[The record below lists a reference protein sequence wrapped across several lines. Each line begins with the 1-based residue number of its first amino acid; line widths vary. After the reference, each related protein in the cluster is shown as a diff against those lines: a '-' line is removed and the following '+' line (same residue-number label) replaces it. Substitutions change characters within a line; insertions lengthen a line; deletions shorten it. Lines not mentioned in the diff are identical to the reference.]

1 MFQLYKIRNFSALF
15 NDTFAFFRLEGKNYF
30 KNYIIINGVLLL
42 ILVILGFVVGRFF
55 FENMLSAVTSGNSD
69 ALFNGFAENAGFFI
83 GMGIIALVL
92 FLLITIV
99 NYSYPVIYLS
109 LFDKIKSPTAEQ
121 VFTAMK
127 ARLGRIILFALLSL
141 VTFFPLIMIVGLL
154 SVVLAFLIITIPLI
168 FIVFG
173 AFSCWMY
180 LTFYDYLSTDNG
192 YFTSMGNGWD
202 MLMKNF
208 WGHAGATT
216 IFYIIIYVLQF
227 IISMVT
233 SMITSVF
240 VATDVDNPAY
250 AEDQV
255 QAFTVAGI
263 IMFTLFAVSMIFT
276 YILGNLVIVNQGMIY
291 YSCREQEE
299 NRSLETEIDLI
310 GRDTE

>member
-1 MFQLYKIRNFSALF
+1 MFQLYKVRNFSELF
-15 NDTFAFFRLEGKNYF
+15 NDTFAFFRAEGKNYF

-42 ILVILGFVVGRFF
+42 ILVVLGFVVGRFF
-55 FENMLSAVTSGNSD
+55 FENMLSAITSGNAG
-69 ALFNGFAENAGFFI
+69 ALYNGFAENAGFFI
-83 GMGIIALVL
+83 GVGIIALVL
-92 FLLITIV
+92 FLLVTIV

-127 ARLGRIILFALLSL
+127 ARLGRIIVFALLSL

-154 SVVLAFLIITIPLI
+154 SVVLVFLIITIPLI
-168 FIVFG
+168 FIVIG
-173 AFSCWMY
+173 AFTCWMY

-208 WGHAGATT
+208 WGHSGATV
-216 IFYIIIYVLQF
+216 IFYIIVYVLQF

-233 SMITSVF
+233 SAISSIFM
-240 VATDVDNPAY
+240 ATNVDNQPY
-250 AEDQV
+250 VENQV
-255 QAFTVAGI
+255 ETFTIVGI
-263 IMFTLFAVSMIFT
+263 IMFIMFAVSMIFT
-276 YILGNLVIVNQGMIY
+276 YVLGNLVIISQGMIY
-291 YSCREQEE
+291 YSCKEQQE